1 MHSPSVVD
9 LQSICRL
16 PTVCTKFAGV
26 EKGMDLGKT
35 KENIRRVAVRER
47 GLERR
52 GKRGKVYTFLQT
64 LPSSSGSGCSSAFGY
79 HDPNGGLQQG
89 TKKPPRVPDSQ
100 RLNLTKTTNQK

>member
-1 MHSPSVVD
+1 MMHSPSVVD
-9 LQSICRL
+9 LQSVCRL

-79 HDPNGGLQQG
+79 HVPNGGAAG
-89 TKKPPRVPDSQ
+89 YKKTSESA
-100 RLNLTKTTNQK
+100 RLPEVKPNKNN